1 MEYMDFDIVIIGM
14 GLGAAAIA
22 HCVAGTGARVAM
34 TPGVGCARFKHL
46 DGGVLS
52 PESLAAAFGPDD
64 GTPLHQQGAHTVF
77 RRDSLESWAI
87 DQVRDRVTV
96 VPNFDDLRVVPHE
109 GGGYAVHEE
118 SGERVLVGRYIILTE
133 GASPKIGMK
142 AGIRPDFE
150 PEDLLHFGRVILP
163 DVQVVA
169 PVSGEWR
176 TSWGMPAW
184 YTVVPHPY
192 GAIVGASARIENIM
206 RVGRDGREVVKD
218 FLRSPLGRQLGLTEA
233 AGAVGMELVP
243 LRSGTAMLPVFTDG
257 ILIAPDANGSID
269 PRSLSRYEEVLRA
282 GIRIGD
288 LIASNWP
295 HQPDWHSHS
304 EIWNV
309 RLTERTTYHNSR
321 ETGFIED
328 GAGKRQGLLRKLIKR

>member
-1 MEYMDFDIVIIGM
+1 MDFDIVIIGM

-22 HCVAGTGARVAM
+22 HRAAATGARIVM

-46 DGGVLS
+46 DGGLV
-52 PESLAAAFGPDD
+52 AASTLVEAFGTAD
-64 GTPLHQQGAHTVF
+64 GAPVHQVGEHTVF
-77 RRDSLESWAI
+77 RRDALESWAT

-96 VPNFDDLRVVPHE
+96 VPDFDDLRVVPHE
-109 GGGYAVHEE
+109 SGGYAVHEE
-118 SGERVLVGRYIILTE
+118 RSERILVGRQVVLTE

-163 DVQVVA
+163 GVQVGQ
-169 PVSGEWR
+169 PMSGEWR

-184 YTVVPHPY
+184 YSVVPHPD

-206 RVGRDGREVVKD
+206 RVGRDGREVVQD

-233 AGAVGMELVP
+233 ADAVGMELVP
-243 LRSGTAMLPVFTDG
+243 LRSGTAMLPVFADG
-257 ILIAPDANGSID
+257 MLIAPDANGSID
-269 PRSLSRYEEVLRA
+269 PRSLSRYEDVLRA
-282 GIRIGD
+282 GMRIGN
-288 LIASNWP
+288 LMASEWP
-295 HQPDWHSHS
+295 HSPDWQGHAD
-304 EIWNV
+304 IWNV
-309 RLTERTTYHNSR
+309 RPIPRTPYHDSR

-328 GAGKRQGLLRKLIKR
+328 GARKRQGLLGKLIKR